1 MAKLAVKNLEN
12 IRHMVLILDYSKMGG
27 ENVTE
32 LSQEIKTMT
41 GLGDQQEQQISEEV
55 ALVLEKMMQGGGLT
69 DQEKALLVNPVEAG
83 AIVSIKSQRVVSHR
97 YIKEISRPNIG
108 KGKKPVQRRRLEPAK
123 KAGRTN
129 LYLLGDVYN
138 LKPVAVH
145 PGHTGG
151 SQPQEDSSFSEAA

>member
-1 MAKLAVKNLEN
+1 
-12 IRHMVLILDYSKMGG
+12 
-27 ENVTE
+27 
-32 LSQEIKTMT
+32 MT
-41 GLGDQQEQQISEEV
+41 GLDDQQEQQISEEV
-55 ALVLEKMMQGGGLT
+55 ALVLEKMLRGGDLT
-69 DQEKALLVNPVEAG
+69 DEEKMLLVNPVEAG

-97 YIKEISRPNIG
+97 YIKEMSRPNIG

-145 PGHTGG
+145 SGHRAGDG
-151 SQPQEDSSFSEAA
+151 QMQEDNGFSEAA